1 MNDEIFDRPIPG
13 ETDKAF
19 EWFCRYRDLGG
30 ERTLAKVA
38 QLYGKGT
45 AYVQQLQKWSCKHR
59 WVPRTLSFDQH
70 RNQILL
76 SEQEQ
81 IERERT
87 RLSAQ
92 QWNERRTELR
102 EEQWKMSQLLLAK
115 GREMLGYSLDER
127 RWTFRDASAMV
138 QLGVELGKSA
148 ADIKDIDVL
157 TAITTLANSD
167 ILPGEV
173 CERLKEDFDN
183 LVSQIR
189 TAFVEGCLDYREV
202 LAENEDNLLLD
213 KNEDDL

>member
-1 MNDEIFDRPIPG
+1 MNDEIFARPIPG

-30 ERTLAKVA
+30 ERTLAKIA

-45 AYVQQLQKWSCKHR
+45 AYIQQLQKWSCKHR

-148 ADIKDIDVL
+148 ADFGDLDIL
-157 TAITTLANSD
+157 TAIKTLADSY

-173 CERLKEDFDN
+173 CERLKEDLDD
-183 LVSQIR
+183 LVSKIR
-189 TAFVEGCLDYREV
+189 TSLVEGCLDYQDIV
-202 LAENEDNLLLD
+202 TDS
-213 KNEDDL
+213 KNDDYL

>member
-1 MNDEIFDRPIPG
+1 MNDEIFARPIPG
-13 ETDKAF
+13 ETAKAF

-38 QLYGKGT
+38 QLYGKGK
-45 AYVQQLQKWSCKHR
+45 AYIQQLQKWSRQHR

-76 SEQEQ
+76 DEQDL
-81 IERERT
+81 IERERAK
-87 RLSAQ
+87 LSSQ
-92 QWNERRTELR
+92 QWNQRRAELR
-102 EEQWKMSQLLLAK
+102 EEQWEMSQLLLAK
-115 GREMLGYSLDER
+115 GREMLSYSLDER
-127 RWTFRDASAMV
+127 RWTFRDATSMI
-138 QLGVELGKSA
+138 QLGVDLGKSV

-189 TAFVEGCLDYREV
+189 TAFVEGCLDYRQV
-202 LAENEDNLLLD
+202 LAENED
-213 KNEDDL
+213 DL

>member
-45 AYVQQLQKWSCKHR
+45 AYIQQLQKWSCKHR

-76 SEQEQ
+76 CEQEQ

-148 ADIKDIDVL
+148 ADVKDLDIL
-157 TAITTLANSD
+157 TAIKTLADSY

-173 CERLKEDFDN
+173 CERLKGVLDD
-183 LVSQIR
+183 LVSKIR
-189 TAFVEGCLDYREV
+189 TSLVEGCLDYQDV
-202 LAENEDNLLLD
+202 VTDS
-213 KNEDDL
+213 KNDDDF